1 MNRMKLNFWII
12 ALAALVIALPLSAQD
27 KQQNTPYD
35 IVQIGIWDSLAPNQN
50 SVEVYGVRAGI
61 PVCGGDAAV
70 CGFEIGILGASSD
83 EVSGFQWGVLAAI
96 SKKINGLAL
105 GLFTMTDVGNGVQIG
120 VVNVAKERGVQIG
133 LLNFIEDSSLSF
145 FPFVNVKF

>member
-1 MNRMKLNFWII
+1 MLSESQGVRAHRAPKTAYPMLEGFRTVRMKFSKVGSMQYISHLDLQRNFARVLI
-12 ALAALVIALPLSAQD
+12 
-27 KQQNTPYD
+27 
-35 IVQIGIWDSLAPNQN
+35 
-50 SVEVYGVRAGI
+50 RAGI

>member
-1 MNRMKLNFWII
+1 MKLKFWII

-27 KQQNTPYD
+27 KQQNVPYD
-35 IVQIGIWDSLAPNQN
+35 IVQIGIWDSLATNQN

-96 SKKINGLAL
+96 SKKITGVAL
-105 GLFTMTDVGNGVQIG
+105 GVFTQSVTVNGVQIG
-120 VVNVAKERGVQIG
+120 IVNVAQTRSFQIG
-133 LLNFIEDSSLSF
+133 LINVIKDSPLTC